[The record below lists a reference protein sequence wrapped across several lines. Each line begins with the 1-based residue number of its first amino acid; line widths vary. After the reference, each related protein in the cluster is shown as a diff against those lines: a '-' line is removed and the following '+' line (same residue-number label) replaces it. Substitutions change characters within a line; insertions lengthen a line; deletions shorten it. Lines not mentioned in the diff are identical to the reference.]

1 MIEESKCAR
10 PFTWIGGLAGL
21 GFALVIV
28 GANLILEP
36 AGMPR
41 FGADIAD
48 AEAFFADAV
57 SPVRL
62 ASVFLPAAWACVIV
76 FGAAAVAV
84 LWPRERTL
92 GSAWSLVGFA
102 GLLLQNSTFVG
113 VAATRLALSHS
124 TGDAAGL
131 WALHNALFALNGT
144 FLAVAMLGF
153 SIGGWRTGLIR
164 RWHAL
169 LGLTAAAGQFGWAT
183 VGPLVLDHLTPLGM
197 LGLVS
202 WLLWVAWIATY
213 GITLMRLPAP
223 RPDIAQPVPA

>member
-1 MIEESKCAR
+1 MIELSKRAR

-48 AEAFFADAV
+48 AETFFADAA
-57 SPVRL
+57 SSVRL
-62 ASVFLPAAWACVIV
+62 SSVLLPAAWACVIV
-76 FGAAAVAV
+76 FGAAVVAV
-84 LWPRERTL
+84 LWPRERAL

-153 SIGGWRTGLIR
+153 SLGGWRTGLIR

-169 LGLTAAAGQFGWAT
+169 LGLIAAIGQFGWAT
-183 VGPLVLDHLTPLGM
+183 VGPLVLDHVTPLGM

-202 WLLWVAWIATY
+202 WLLWVAWIAAY
-213 GITLMRLPAP
+213 SITLMRLPAAQ
-223 RPDIAQPVPA
+223 PDVAQPVPA